1 MSGAGLESHLTMFKL
16 PTRRLTIS
24 SLINIKVL
32 ISDKYF
38 LFTEIFTISLQ
49 RIYVSIVVN
58 KGFTLKGFTTY
69 WMILVTSVNY
79 QKRKKTSH
87 LIDLFS

>member
-1 MSGAGLESHLTMFKL
+1 MMFKL
-16 PTRRLTIS
+16 PTRRLTTQ
-24 SLINIKVL
+24 LINKQKVL

-58 KGFTLKGFTTY
+58 KGFRLKAFTTY
-69 WMILVTSVNY
+69 QVMLVTSVNY
-79 QKRKKTSH
+79 QKIEKQV
-87 LIDLFS
+87 I

>member
-1 MSGAGLESHLTMFKL
+1 M
-16 PTRRLTIS
+16 
-24 SLINIKVL
+24 
-32 ISDKYF
+32 
-38 LFTEIFTISLQ
+38 FTEIFAISLQ

-79 QKRKKTSH
+79 QKKEKQV
-87 LIDLFS
+87 I

>member
-1 MSGAGLESHLTMFKL
+1 MMFKL
-16 PTRRLTIS
+16 PTRRLTTQ
-24 SLINIKVL
+24 LINKQKVL

-79 QKRKKTSH
+79 QKIEKQV
-87 LIDLFS
+87 I

>member
-1 MSGAGLESHLTMFKL
+1 MMFKL
-16 PTRRLTIS
+16 PTRRLTTQ
-24 SLINIKVL
+24 LINKQKVL

-58 KGFTLKGFTTY
+58 NGFRLKGFTTY
-69 WMILVTSVNY
+69 QVMLVTSVNY
-79 QKRKKTSH
+79 QKIEKQV
-87 LIDLFS
+87 I

>member
-1 MSGAGLESHLTMFKL
+1 MMFKL
-16 PTRRLTIS
+16 PTRRLTTQ
-24 SLINIKVL
+24 LINKQKVL
-32 ISDKYF
+32 ILDKYF

-79 QKRKKTSH
+79 QKIEKQVV
-87 LIDLFS
+87 

>member
-1 MSGAGLESHLTMFKL
+1 MVE
-16 PTRRLTIS
+16 
-24 SLINIKVL
+24 KVL

-58 KGFTLKGFTTY
+58 NGFRLKGFTTY
-69 WMILVTSVNY
+69 QVMLVTSVNY
-79 QKRKKTSH
+79 QKIEKQV
-87 LIDLFS
+87 I

>member
-1 MSGAGLESHLTMFKL
+1 MMFKL
-16 PTRRLTIS
+16 PTRRLTTQ
-24 SLINIKVL
+24 LINKQKVL

-58 KGFTLKGFTTY
+58 KGFRLKEFTTY
-69 WMILVTSVNY
+69 QVMLVTSVNY
-79 QKRKKTSH
+79 QKIEKQV
-87 LIDLFS
+87 I

>member
-1 MSGAGLESHLTMFKL
+1 SNYFSSNTLIYLTNG
-16 PTRRLTIS
+16 R
-24 SLINIKVL
+24 KVL

-58 KGFTLKGFTTY
+58 NGFRLKGFTTY
-69 WMILVTSVNY
+69 QVMLVTSVNY
-79 QKRKKTSH
+79 QKIEKQV
-87 LIDLFS
+87 I

>member
-1 MSGAGLESHLTMFKL
+1 MVE
-16 PTRRLTIS
+16 
-24 SLINIKVL
+24 KVL

-79 QKRKKTSH
+79 QKKEKQV
-87 LIDLFS
+87 I

>member
-1 MSGAGLESHLTMFKL
+1 MMFKL
-16 PTRRLTIS
+16 PTRRLTTQ
-24 SLINIKVL
+24 LINKQKVL

-58 KGFTLKGFTTY
+58 KGFRLKGFTTY
-69 WMILVTSVNY
+69 QVMLVTSINY
-79 QKRKKTSH
+79 QKIEKQV
-87 LIDLFS
+87 I

>member
-1 MSGAGLESHLTMFKL
+1 MMFKL
-16 PTRRLTIS
+16 PTRRLTTQ
-24 SLINIKVL
+24 LINKQKVL

-58 KGFTLKGFTTY
+58 KGFMLKGFTTY

-79 QKRKKTSH
+79 QKKEKQV
-87 LIDLFS
+87 I

>member
-1 MSGAGLESHLTMFKL
+1 MMFKL
-16 PTRRLTIS
+16 PTRRLTTQ
-24 SLINIKVL
+24 LINKQKVL

-58 KGFTLKGFTTY
+58 KGFMLKEFTTY

-79 QKRKKTSH
+79 QKKEKQV
-87 LIDLFS
+87 I

>member
-1 MSGAGLESHLTMFKL
+1 MVE
-16 PTRRLTIS
+16 
-24 SLINIKVL
+24 KVL

-58 KGFTLKGFTTY
+58 KGFMLKEFTTY

-79 QKRKKTSH
+79 QKKEKQV
-87 LIDLFS
+87 I

>member
-1 MSGAGLESHLTMFKL
+1 MVE
-16 PTRRLTIS
+16 
-24 SLINIKVL
+24 KVL

-58 KGFTLKGFTTY
+58 KGFRLKGFTTY
-69 WMILVTSVNY
+69 QVMLVTSVNY
-79 QKRKKTSH
+79 QKNRKTSH
-87 LIDLFS
+87 LIDLFFINITILN

>member
-1 MSGAGLESHLTMFKL
+1 MMFKL
-16 PTRRLTIS
+16 PTRRLTTQ
-24 SLINIKVL
+24 LINKQKVL

-79 QKRKKTSH
+79 QKKEKQV
-87 LIDLFS
+87 I